1 LSLYFSVLAVPF
13 VVTPPVLSS
22 WKPASGGPVFR
33 LRIVRMTSGLPHI
46 LIVEDEEHLARGIQF
61 NLEAEGY
68 EVTVVGNG
76 TAAVEK
82 VEGDPESVDL
92 VILDLMLPGMSG
104 YAVCERLREMGA
116 EMPVLMLSART
127 LTEDRTR
134 GFDAGADQY
143 LTKPFELD
151 ELLARVRGL
160 LVRQGRRQSLRV
172 RSSIGLPR
180 TLQIGEARVDFDT
193 FEVQREGRNQLMTP
207 LELRLLQYLI
217 QSEGRVVSRQ
227 ELLENVWEQPGYL
240 QTRAPDQFIRRLRK
254 LIETDSAQPRHLLT
268 VRDAGYRFLVRPEES
283 QDDTR

>member
-1 LSLYFSVLAVPF
+1 MV
-13 VVTPPVLSS
+13 
-22 WKPASGGPVFR
+22 
-33 LRIVRMTSGLPHI
+33 SGLPHI

-68 EVTVVGNG
+68 EVTVMGNG
-76 TAAVEK
+76 TSAVEL
-82 VEGDPESVDL
+82 VENDPEAVDL

-104 YAVCERLREMGA
+104 YAVCTRLREMGA

-160 LVRQGRRQSLRV
+160 LTRYGRRQTLRTRAPV
-172 RSSIGLPR
+172 GLPR
-180 TLQIGEARVDFDT
+180 ALQIGDARVDFDT
-193 FEVQREGRNQLMTP
+193 FEIQREGRNQQMTP
-207 LELRLLQYLI
+207 LEIRLLQYLI

-227 ELLENVWEQPGYL
+227 ELLENVWDQPGYL

-254 LIETDSAQPRHLLT
+254 LVEVDPAQPRHLVT
-268 VRDAGYRFLVRPEES
+268 VRDAGYRFLIHPEDAPE
-283 QDDTR
+283 DGRGVG

>member
-1 LSLYFSVLAVPF
+1 
-13 VVTPPVLSS
+13 
-22 WKPASGGPVFR
+22 
-33 LRIVRMTSGLPHI
+33 MTSGLPHI

-82 VEGDPESVDL
+82 VEGDPEAVDL

-160 LVRQGRRQSLRV
+160 LVRHGRRQSLRV

-193 FEVQREGRNQLMTP
+193 FEVQREGRNQQMTP

-227 ELLENVWEQPGYL
+227 ELLEKVWEQPGYL

-254 LIETDSAQPRHLLT
+254 LIETDPAQPRHLLT
-268 VRDAGYRFLVRPEES
+268 VRDAGYRFVVHPEET